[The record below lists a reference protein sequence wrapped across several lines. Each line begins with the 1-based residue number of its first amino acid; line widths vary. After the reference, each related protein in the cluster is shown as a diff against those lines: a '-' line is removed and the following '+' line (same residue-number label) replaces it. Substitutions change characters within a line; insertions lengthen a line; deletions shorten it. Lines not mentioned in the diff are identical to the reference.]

1 MYRLPIVLRF
11 TPTAQKEV
19 NFNVVCK
26 VKKKTVPLTL
36 NVKAEGFAM
45 KVSLICEDSAGTK
58 IELTSS
64 GSNRIQFG
72 EVCVVRHMD
81 CKKNNILKIFF

>member
-1 MYRLPIVLRF
+1 
-11 TPTAQKEV
+11 
-19 NFNVVCK
+19 
-26 VKKKTVPLTL
+26 
-36 NVKAEGFAM
+36 M

-72 EVCVVRHMD
+72 EVCVYRHHKRMA
-81 CKKNNILKIFF
+81 KFARYYFMIYSFILDILRVFSFGRRKTNFTRTFLLNPTIHPSYYI

>member
-1 MYRLPIVLRF
+1 
-11 TPTAQKEV
+11 
-19 NFNVVCK
+19 
-26 VKKKTVPLTL
+26 
-36 NVKAEGFAM
+36 M

-72 EVCVVRHMD
+72 EVCV
-81 CKKNNILKIFF
+81 CKHHREDGKACQVLFYDLFFYP

>member
-1 MYRLPIVLRF
+1 MTCRLSIILRF
-11 TPTAQKEV
+11 TPTVQKEV

-45 KVSLICEDSAGTK
+45 KICLICEDSAGNK

-72 EVCVVRHMD
+72 EVCVP
-81 CKKNNILKIFF
+81 